1 VATTLWSVVFD
12 SPRPEAL
19 ADWWAAALGWS
30 VVPPTEYDAEVVC
43 RHDPGVPRLGFERVP
58 GLKVVKNRIHLD
70 LASASTAE
78 QTATVDRLHGMG
90 ATLLE
95 AWSTDVPWVVLADV
109 EGNEFCVL
117 EPRDRYT
124 GLGSLAAIVVDVADP
139 GRLGDFYAAATGW
152 VVGERGG
159 GVVSLSRPGGRP
171 PDLDLVQ
178 VSDVKLVKNRV
189 HLDVAPCDDADA
201 DAEAIRLRS
210 LGALDV
216 DVGQPPSGS
225 WRVLAD
231 VEGNEFCVLS
241 PR

>member
-1 VATTLWSVVFD
+1 MLEVV
-12 SPRPEAL
+12 
-19 ADWWAAALGWS
+19 
-30 VVPPTEYDAEVVC
+30 AEVLSVGC
-43 RHDPGVPRLGFERVP
+43 
-58 GLKVVKNRIHLD
+58 
-70 LASASTAE
+70 A
-78 QTATVDRLHGMG
+78 
-90 ATLLE
+90 
-95 AWSTDVPWVVLADV
+95 
-109 EGNEFCVL
+109 
-117 EPRDRYT
+117 
-124 GLGSLAAIVVDVADP
+124 
-139 GRLGDFYAAATGW
+139 GW

-159 GVVSLSRPGGRP
+159 GVVSLSCPGGRP

-189 HLDVAPCDDADA
+189 HLDVSPCGDADT
-201 DAEAIRLRS
+201 DAEAVRLRL